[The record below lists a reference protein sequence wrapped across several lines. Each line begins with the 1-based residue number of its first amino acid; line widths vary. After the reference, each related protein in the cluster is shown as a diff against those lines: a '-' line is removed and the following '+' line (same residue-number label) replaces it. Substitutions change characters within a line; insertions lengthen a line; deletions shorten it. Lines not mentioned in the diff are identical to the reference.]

1 MQIEQVSEHLLAR
14 GWHLAVAES
23 ATGGL
28 IGHKITR
35 VPGSSR
41 YFLGGVIAYANEV
54 KEAALHVKHES
65 LRRWGAVSA
74 QVAIDMA
81 AGARKLTGAE
91 VALSTSGIAGPTGAT
106 AEKPIGLYYIGLAT
120 PDERWCWRHV
130 FGEDRLDNNER
141 AAHAALNHLLKVL
154 SGKSQAGKG

>member
-1 MQIEQVSEHLLAR
+1 MLIEQLSEHLLER

-28 IGHKITR
+28 IGHMITQ

-54 KEAALHVKHES
+54 KETALHVRNES

-74 QVAIDMA
+74 QVAMEMA
-81 AGARKLTGAE
+81 TGARQLTGAE

-106 AEKPIGLYYIGLAT
+106 PAKPIGLYYIGLAT

-141 AAHAALNHLLKVL
+141 AARTAFEHLLLILK
-154 SGKSQAGKG
+154 GK

>member
-1 MQIEQVSEHLLAR
+1 MLIESISEHLLAR

-28 IGHKITR
+28 MGHMITK

-54 KEAALHVKHES
+54 KQAALGVQEGS

-74 QVAIDMA
+74 PVAMEMA
-81 AGARKLTGAE
+81 AGARRLTGAD

-106 AEKPIGLYYIGLAT
+106 ATKPIGLYYIGLAT

-130 FGEDRLDNNER
+130 FEEDRHDNNER
-141 AAHAALNHLLKVL
+141 AAHAAFEHLLMIL
-154 SGKSQAGKG
+154 SGAGR

>member
-1 MQIEQVSEHLLAR
+1 MLIESISEHLLAR

-28 IGHKITR
+28 MGHMITK

-54 KEAALHVKHES
+54 KQGALGVQEES

-74 QVAIDMA
+74 PVAMEMA
-81 AGARKLTGAE
+81 AGARRLTGAD

-106 AEKPIGLYYIGLAT
+106 ATKPIGLYYIGLAT

-130 FGEDRLDNNER
+130 FGEDRHDNNER
-141 AAHAALNHLLKVL
+141 AAHAAFEHLLMIL
-154 SGKSQAGKG
+154 NGTGR

>member
-1 MQIEQVSEHLLAR
+1 MLIESISEHLLAR

-28 IGHKITR
+28 MGHMITK

-54 KEAALHVKHES
+54 KQAALGVQEES

-74 QVAIDMA
+74 PVAMEMA
-81 AGARKLTGAE
+81 AGARRLTGAN

-106 AEKPIGLYYIGLAT
+106 ATKPIGLYYIGLAT

-130 FGEDRLDNNER
+130 FGEDRHDNNER
-141 AAHAALNHLLKVL
+141 AAHAAFEHLLMIL
-154 SGKSQAGKG
+154 NG